1 MGLAQIYRPCFWMAK
16 YLRRKIQRD
25 HHFEPYAYGHGKDT
39 WQRLGV
45 KGPNVVPGVW
55 SRWAAHQLG
64 MGLSLGC
71 SSPLI
76 FLFFWDGFEPIRM
89 IHHSPLGGIWNHAHK
104 KEVCILLLLLLM
116 IMSIALR
123 WHIPVIAYC
132 CCDHLFLANHQ
143 PTCPGGVCGSARRME
158 YTVLG
163 DCVNLSVRSPWAEAG
178 GQQNFGMIIY

>member
-1 MGLAQIYRPCFWMAK
+1 MHMVMGKTPDKGWESRAPTFS
-16 YLRRKIQRD
+16 RRTSQ
-25 HHFEPYAYGHGKDT
+25 
-39 WQRLGV
+39 
-45 KGPNVVPGVW
+45 NVPGFW

-76 FLFFWDGFEPIRM
+76 FLFFWDGFEPRM
-89 IHHSPLGGIWNHAHK
+89 IHHTPLGGIWNHAHK

-143 PTCPGGVCGSARRME
+143 PICPGGVCGSARRME

-163 DCVNLSVRSPWAEAG
+163 DCVNLSARSPWAEAG